1 MDLGLKGRVGLVC
14 GASQGLGRASAEA
27 LAAEGAHVAIVARRK
42 DVVEQVAAA
51 LHEKYG
57 VEAFALAA
65 DLVEDDACEEVVRK
79 TGERFS
85 RIDVLVANAGGP
97 PAGAI
102 DQIEV
107 ATWRRAF
114 ELTFLTTVR
123 LARAVLPGMA
133 DRKWGRV
140 VVIGSGSMVAPIPN
154 LATSSA
160 IRPGLVGA
168 LKLFAERY
176 AADGVTVN
184 VAAPGYIRTDRL
196 AEIGTSDSITKDIPM
211 ARLGEP
217 GELGALV
224 AFLASERA
232 AYITGQVVLID
243 GGRNRVL

>member
-1 MDLGLKGRVGLVC
+1 LNLGLKGRVALVC

-27 LAAEGAHVAIVARRK
+27 LAREGANVALVARRK
-42 DVVEQVAAA
+42 EVVEQAAST
-51 LHEKYG
+51 LSQTYG
-57 VEAFALAA
+57 IETFAIAA
-65 DLVEDDACEEVVRK
+65 DLVEEGACEEAGRK
-79 TGERFS
+79 AGERFS

-97 PAGAI
+97 PAGAVEAI
-102 DQIEV
+102 DD

-154 LATSSA
+154 LATSSGL
-160 IRPGLVGA
+160 RPGLVGA

-176 AADGVTVN
+176 APAGVTVN
-184 VAAPGYIRTDRL
+184 IAAPGYIRTERL
-196 AEIGTSDSITKDIPM
+196 AEIGASDAITKDIPM

-217 GELGALV
+217 EELGDLV

-232 AYITGQVVLID
+232 GYITGQVVLID